1 MKQRT
6 NEKGITLI
14 ALVITIIIL
23 LILAGISINLIF
35 GQNGV
40 IERAKWSAFV
50 TKLSSIEEQAMLTR
64 NITPESYRTID
75 YNNTEVFDGLYDEEN
90 ISNTL
95 KKAIAEVRENDP
107 QISQEDAISKY
118 ETYKDESG
126 KITDIYYI
134 SKRIGDESHKY
145 IYDSQTN
152 KAFHVKGEKIFG
164 KINHYYKP
172 GEGNTGTKDEDT
184 YPAEPDDPDMPEPE
198 PLQEG
203 EIPIYTVEQYEKIAS
218 EEQNYEIKDLNGTL
232 VGYYNMNKDAT
243 YKVMNDIDFKDRTT
257 ISIAG
262 FQGTFNGNSYVLK
275 NITIDNKSAESTY
288 KYYSTDNLKTG
299 DVSSIEVGKPTGLF
313 ERTIGATIKNV
324 KIDNAAISGSANA
337 GTIAGEIVET
347 TIEKCIIENST
358 VLSDAEKGKGT
369 VGGIVGWVYKQNTS
383 TIKQVK
389 VDNISVEGS
398 SITSGLIGMSTSPI
412 EIEGCKL
419 KNSTINYKNSNV
431 NYGTQAGILANS
443 YDNAT
448 ITNCYVGKTTFKND
462 LTAMPGAS
470 SYDKTCAGILGVAG
484 WNYND
489 SKYTIQVTGSSIVD
503 TKLAWG
509 NNVGGIC
516 GSIGSSVTTLNL
528 ENCNAKN
535 IETGTGTAVGGIL
548 GYTYSK
554 ATTIKNCDV
563 DGFNGK
569 GTFYNN
575 TSQNL
580 GGIVGY
586 LYTGTVDIQDCDS
599 KNLKFELDGAPV
611 GQKQIAGIV
620 GASYGGGS
628 WGSDK
633 NGKITN
639 CTVSNSEMK
648 YNVDESKISFSSNV
662 HICGIVGYN
671 SLDFENCIVSK
682 TKMLILTDNENLDG
696 QDTKYWYNGVEG
708 ICGTSGCARTIANCK
723 VLDTQ
728 MENEVGQVHGICA
741 YSYSGTTTISTFTL
755 ENSNIYSLNFAA
767 GGFGYMNA
775 VILDGFTAKNTN
787 ITSEAFHAAGVT
799 TYAIGNYNSEYKN
812 INIEGCNIGN
822 TKRYASEKYSDTSYY
837 GSVAGVAS
845 INSGGVI
852 KNAKVINTTLTNH
865 SRNTGGII
873 GYATYSSSNPISY
886 CEVKNITINS
896 EGRDVGG
903 IIGNSGGQ
911 AIENCS
917 VDGGTINSTREGV
930 GGIAG
935 QATGNIK
942 DCTVK
947 NINITTSQ
955 GMVGG
960 IVGCMPIYNSTVG
973 INNCDIEKVN
983 INSSGILVGG
993 IAGYYSK
1000 GYITGCD
1007 VTSSKIISTNYNV
1020 GGIAGIACDM
1030 ANNIENCNVNLSEIS
1045 GKDSNVGGIVG
1056 QYISTTADT
1065 KISGCTVK
1073 DSKVTETGA
1082 DAVSVGGIVGNG
1094 YNFYTDKLTPYTN
1107 IESCIVSNTTIT
1119 GIDNVGGIN
1128 GAVATSITGCTV
1140 DGNTTITGR
1149 NNVGGIQ
1156 GYSGTLGSITGS
1168 YGSYGSSTET
1178 LQNNSYSGT
1187 AGDYGNIE
1195 SSSVSNSTIK
1205 GNNNV
1210 NYIRGCNVGTTKE
1223 TSCTYESVN
1232 INP

>member
-40 IERAKWSAFV
+40 IERSKWSAFV

-184 YPAEPDDPDMPEPE
+184 YPAEPDDPDMPDHEA
-198 PLQEG
+198 LQDG
-203 EIPIYTVEQYEKIAS
+203 EIPIYTIEQYEKIAS
-218 EEQNYEIKDLNGTL
+218 EEQDYEIKDLTGTL
-232 VGYYNMNKDAT
+232 VGRYNMNKDAT

-257 ISIAG
+257 KSIAG
-262 FQGTFNGNSYVLK
+262 FEGTFNGNSYSLK
-275 NITIDNKSAESTY
+275 NITVDNRNAESTY
-288 KYYSTDNLKTG
+288 KYYSVDNLKTSK
-299 DVSSIEVGKPTGLF
+299 DATTIDVGKPAGLF

-324 KIDNAAISGSANA
+324 KINNATISGSANV
-337 GTIAGEIVET
+337 GIIAGEIVET
-347 TIEKCIIENST
+347 NIEKCIIENSKAI
-358 VLSDAEKGKGT
+358 SEGERIDWIFSGT
-369 VGGIVGWVYKQNTS
+369 VGGIVGWVYNQNTS
-383 TIKQVK
+383 TINQVK
-389 VDNISVEGS
+389 VDNIKVEGNS
-398 SITSGLIGMSTSPI
+398 VTSGLVGMSTSKI
-412 EIEGCKL
+412 EIQQCKV
-419 KNSTINYKNSNV
+419 KNSNINYKNCNG
-431 NYGTQAGILANS
+431 NIQAQAGILANT
-443 YDNAT
+443 YDSAT
-448 ITNCYVGKTTFKND
+448 ITNCYVGKTTFEND
-462 LTAMPGAS
+462 LVKMPGES
-470 SYDKTCAGILGVAG
+470 TSGNTCAGILGVAG
-484 WNYND
+484 WGNGSSN
-489 SKYTIQVTGSSIVD
+489 IQITGSSIVD

-509 NNVGGIC
+509 TNVGGIC
-516 GSIGSSVTTLNL
+516 GSVGSYVNSLNL

-535 IETGTGTAVGGIL
+535 IESATGTAVGGIL
-548 GYTYSK
+548 GYTQSNS
-554 ATTIKNCDV
+554 TTILNCDV
-563 DGFNGK
+563 DGFKAK
-569 GTFYNN
+569 GIAYENS
-575 TSQNL
+575 SQNL
-580 GGIVGY
+580 AGIAGY
-586 LYTGTVDIQDCDS
+586 LATKTVNIKDCDA
-599 KNLKFELDGAPV
+599 KRLNFEIEGSPY
-611 GQKQIAGIV
+611 GKKEIAGIV
-620 GASYGGGS
+620 GASSGGGS
-628 WGSDK
+628 WGNDN
-633 NGKITN
+633 NGKIIN
-639 CTVSNSEMK
+639 CTVKDSEMK
-648 YNVDESKISFSSNV
+648 FNVDESKINTVSYS
-662 HICGIVGYN
+662 HLCGIAGYN
-671 SLDFENCIVSK
+671 ALNFENCIVSK
-682 TKMLILTDNENLDG
+682 TKMYMLTDAENLDG
-696 QDTKYWYNGVEG
+696 HEYKYWYSDVNGISG
-708 ICGTSGCARTIANCK
+708 ASGTARTISNCK
-723 VLDTQ
+723 VLNTE
-728 MENEVGQVHGICA
+728 MKNEVGQVHGICTYA
-741 YSYSGTTTISTFTL
+741 YNGITTINTFTI

-787 ITSEAFHAAGVT
+787 ITSEAMHAAGVT
-799 TYAIGNYNSEYKN
+799 VDGPINYNSILKN
-812 INIEGCNIGN
+812 INIDGCNIGN
-822 TKRYASEKYSDTSYY
+822 TKRYENKITETGYC
-837 GSVAGVAS
+837 GCVAGVS
-845 INSGGVI
+845 SVYGNIE
-852 KNAKVINTTLTNH
+852 NATVVNTTLTNH
-865 SRNTGGII
+865 SRNTGGIV
-873 GYATYSSSNPISY
+873 GYLSYGTLSN
-886 CEVKNITINS
+886 CEVNNITINS

-903 IIGNSGGQ
+903 IIGNASM
-911 AIENCS
+911 ATIENCN
-917 VDGGTINSTREGV
+917 VNGGTINSTREGV

-935 QATGNIK
+935 QTGGSIK
-942 DCTVK
+942 NCTTK
-947 NINITTSQ
+947 NISITTNQ
-955 GMVGG
+955 GNTGG
-960 IVGCMPIYNSTVG
+960 IVGYCYSNAG

-993 IAGYYSK
+993 IVGCYQY
-1000 GYITGCD
+1000 GNIIDCD
-1007 VTSSKIISTNYNV
+1007 VTSSKVISTNYNV
-1020 GGIAGIACDM
+1020 GGIAGFAGAM
-1030 ANNIENCNVNLSEIS
+1030 TGNIENCTVNSSEIE

-1056 QYISTTADT
+1056 QYSSTKEGT
-1065 KISGCTVK
+1065 KILECTIK

-1094 YNFYTDKLTPYTN
+1094 YNFYTDTLTPYTD
-1107 IESCIVSNTTIT
+1107 IESCVVSNTQVT
-1119 GIDNVGGIN
+1119 GVDNVGGIN
-1128 GAVATSITGCTV
+1128 GAVATTITGCTV
-1140 DGNTTITGR
+1140 DKNTIITGR

-1168 YGSYGSSTET
+1168 YGSYGSSNET

-1210 NYIRGCNVGTTKE
+1210 NYIRGCNVGTTTE
-1223 TSCTYESVN
+1223 TNCTYEAVS

>member
-1 MKQRT
+1 MNRKT

-23 LILAGISINLIF
+23 LILAAISINLVF
-35 GQNGV
+35 GQEG
-40 IERAKWSAFV
+40 IIQRAKWSTFI
-50 TKLSSIEEQAMLTR
+50 TKLSSIEEQAMLSQDMDL
-64 NITPESYRTID
+64 NGYKGID
-75 YNNTEVFDGLYDEEN
+75 YTNTEIFDGLYDEEN

-95 KKAIAEVRENDP
+95 KKAIAEVRENNP
-107 QISQEDAISKY
+107 EITQEEANSKY
-118 ETYKDESG
+118 ESYKDENG
-126 KITDIYYI
+126 EITDIYYI
-134 SKRIGDESHKY
+134 SKKIGEKSHKY
-145 IYDSQTN
+145 IYDSKTN
-152 KAFHVKGEKIFG
+152 KAFQVKGELIFG
-164 KINHYYKP
+164 NIYHYYKTNVNSSNN
-172 GEGNTGTKDEDT
+172 EEDN
-184 YPAEPDDPDMPEPE
+184 YPPEPPDPDMPDPE

-419 KNSTINYKNSNV
+419 KNSTINYKNSNG
-431 NYGTQAGILANS
+431 NIEAQAGILANS

-470 SYDKTCAGILGVAG
+470 TYGNTCAGILGVAG
-484 WNYND
+484 WWC
-489 SKYTIQVTGSSIVD
+489 SSSITIQITGSAIVD

-509 NNVGGIC
+509 CNVGGIC
-516 GSIGSSVTTLNL
+516 GSIGNSVTSLNI

-755 ENSNIYSLNFAA
+755 ENSNIYSLNFAS

-775 VILDGFTAKNTN
+775 VNLDGFIAKNTN
-787 ITSEAFHAAGVT
+787 IISEAFHAAGVT

-917 VDGGTINSTREGV
+917 VDGGTITATREG
-930 GGIAG
+930 
-935 QATGNIK
+935 
-942 DCTVK
+942 
-947 NINITTSQ
+947 
-955 GMVGG
+955 
-960 IVGCMPIYNSTVG
+960 
-973 INNCDIEKVN
+973 
-983 INSSGILVGG
+983 VGG

-1156 GYSGTLGSITGS
+1156 GYSGTLGTITGN
-1168 YGSYGSSTET
+1168 YNIYSSNVET
-1178 LQNNSYSGT
+1178 LQQQSYSGT
-1187 AGDYGNIE
+1187 AGDYGNIADCT
-1195 SSSVSNSTIK
+1195 VKNTTIK
-1205 GNNNV
+1205 GTQNI
-1210 NYIRGCNVGTTKE
+1210 NYIRGYNVGTCTE
-1223 TSCTYESVN
+1223 TNCTYELVTLE
-1232 INP
+1232 

>member
-184 YPAEPDDPDMPEPE
+184 YPAEPDDPDMPDHEA
-198 PLQEG
+198 LQDG
-203 EIPIYTVEQYEKIAS
+203 EIPIYTIEQYEKIAS
-218 EEQNYEIKDLNGTL
+218 EEQDYEIKDLTGTL
-232 VGYYNMNKDAT
+232 VGRYNMNKDAT

-257 ISIAG
+257 KSIEG
-262 FQGTFNGNSYVLK
+262 FEGIFNGNSYVLK
-275 NITIDNKSAESTY
+275 NITVDNKNTESTY
-288 KYYSTDNLKTG
+288 KYYSNDNLVTG
-299 DVSSIEVGKPTGLF
+299 DISKINVGKPAGLF

-324 KIDNAAISGSANA
+324 KINNATISGNANV
-337 GTIAGEIVET
+337 GIIAGEIVET
-347 TIEKCIIENST
+347 NIEKCIIENST
-358 VLSDAEKGKGT
+358 AISEGSSGKGT

-383 TIKQVK
+383 TINQVK
-389 VDNISVEGS
+389 ADNINVEGS
-398 SITSGLIGMSTSPI
+398 SITSGLIGMSTSTI
-412 EIEGCKL
+412 EIEQCKV
-419 KNSTINYKNSNV
+419 KNSNI
-431 NYGTQAGILANS
+431 NFKNSNGSPEAQAGILANA
-443 YDNAT
+443 YDKAN

-462 LTAMPGAS
+462 LTAMPGQS
-470 SYDKTCAGILGVAG
+470 SFGNTCAGILGVAG
-484 WNYND
+484 WNYNN

-535 IETGTGTAVGGIL
+535 IETGMGVAIGGIL
-548 GYTYSK
+548 GYTYSNS
-554 ATTIKNCDV
+554 TSIKNCDV
-563 DGFNGK
+563 DGFNAK
-569 GTFYNN
+569 GITYEN

-580 GGIVGY
+580 GGVAGY
-586 LYTGTVDIQDCDS
+586 LFSGTIDVRDCDS
-599 KNLKFELDGAPV
+599 KKLKFEITGTTY
-611 GQKQIAGIV
+611 GTREIAGIV
-620 GASYGGGS
+620 GAASGGGS
-628 WGSDK
+628 WGNET
-633 NGKITN
+633 NGTISN

-648 YNVDESKISFSSNV
+648 YSIDGSKIGSNYV
-662 HICGIVGYN
+662 NVCGIVGYN
-671 SLDFENCIVSK
+671 SLNFENCIVSG
-682 TKMLILTDNENLDG
+682 TKMLMLTDGENLDG
-696 QDTKYWYNGVEG
+696 QNTKYWYNDVNG
-708 ICGTSGCARTIANCK
+708 ICGESGDAKTITNCK
-723 VLDTQ
+723 VLDTE
-728 MENEVGQVHGICA
+728 MRNEIGQVHGICA
-741 YSYSGTTTISTFTL
+741 YNHGGITTINTFNI
-755 ENSNIYSLNFAA
+755 ENSNIYSLNFAS

-775 VILDGFTAKNTN
+775 VNLDGFTAKNTN

-799 TYAIGNYNSEYKN
+799 TYANTNYNTELKN

-822 TKRYASEKYSDTSYY
+822 TKRYASESYSDTSYM
-837 GSVAGVAS
+837 GIVAGVS
-845 INSGGVI
+845 CIGGKI
-852 KNAKVINTTLTNH
+852 KNANVINTKLTNH
-865 SRNTGGII
+865 SRNTGGIV
-873 GYATYSSSNPISY
+873 GYLSYGTLSN
-886 CEVKNITINS
+886 CEVNNITINS

-903 IIGNSGGQ
+903 IIGNASM
-911 AIENCS
+911 ATIENCN
-917 VDGGTINSTREGV
+917 VNGGTINSTREGV

-935 QATGNIK
+935 QTGGSIK
-942 DCTVK
+942 NCTTK
-947 NINITTSQ
+947 NISITTKQ
-955 GMVGG
+955 GNTGG
-960 IVGCMPIYNSTVG
+960 IVGYCYSNAG

-993 IAGYYSK
+993 IVGCYQY
-1000 GYITGCD
+1000 GNIIDCD
-1007 VTSSKIISTNYNV
+1007 VTSSKVISTNYNV
-1020 GGIAGIACDM
+1020 GGIAGFAGAM
-1030 ANNIENCNVNLSEIS
+1030 TGNIENCTVNSSEIE

-1056 QYISTTADT
+1056 QYSSTKEGT
-1065 KISGCTVK
+1065 KILECTIK

-1094 YNFYTDKLTPYTN
+1094 YNFYTDTLTPYTD
-1107 IESCIVSNTTIT
+1107 IESCVVSNTQVT
-1119 GIDNVGGIN
+1119 GVDNVGGIN
-1128 GAVATSITGCTV
+1128 GAVATTITGCTV
-1140 DGNTTITGR
+1140 DKNTIITGR